1 MRETLRALEKPSQN
15 QIAEMLYKTL
25 GLERTGVGTADSGR
39 RVVETQL
46 RAWGV
51 PATAAAVRDGSGLS
65 RHDYVT
71 PEALARVLSAIRA
84 DTAFRVFYDAL
95 PIAGVDGT
103 IASRMRGTPAAG
115 NVHAK
120 TGTIDK
126 ARSLS
131 GYVTS
136 ADGEMLVFSFLANNF
151 TVPNRSVERVQDAI
165 CVRLATMRVLGPR

>member
-1 MRETLRALEKPSQN
+1 MGS
-15 QIAEMLYKTL
+15 
-25 GLERTGVGTADSGR
+25 ADSGR
-39 RVVETQL
+39 AVVERQL
-46 RAWGV
+46 AAWG
-51 PATAAAVRDGSGLS
+51 ARDGSYAVRDGSGLS

-71 PEALARVLSAIRA
+71 PETVVRVLDAIRG
-84 DTAFRVFYDAL
+84 DTAFQVFFDAL

-103 IASRMRGTPAAG
+103 IERRMRGTPAEG
-115 NVHAK
+115 NVRAK
-120 TGTIDK
+120 TGFIDK